1 VAGAGY
7 RRTEAVMKVM
17 VIGATGTIGKALV
30 TALGGR
36 HDVIRVSR
44 KLGIKVDIED
54 SRSIKQ
60 VFENIKPIDAV
71 VSCAGRAAFR
81 PFAQLTD
88 DDFQLSLRSKL
99 MGQVNLVRIGMSH
112 VRDSG
117 SFTLTGGVLAHEP
130 MAGGAAISM
139 VNAGLE
145 GFVLGA
151 SVEMPR
157 GLRVN
162 LVSPPWISETL
173 KTLDMDPALGIPAAA
188 AAKAYVAAI
197 EGNYNG
203 QTLDARKFV

>member
-1 VAGAGY
+1 
-7 RRTEAVMKVM
+7 MKVV

-30 TALGGR
+30 TALSGR
-36 HDVIRVSR
+36 HEVIRVSR

-60 VFENIKPIDAV
+60 LFENIKPIDAV
-71 VSCAGRAAFR
+71 VSCAGSAAFR

-88 DDFQLSLRSKL
+88 EDFELSIHGKL
-99 MGQVNLVRIGMSH
+99 MGQVNLVRIGMNH

-130 MAGGAAISM
+130 MPGGAAISM

-162 LVSPPWISETL
+162 VVSPPWISETL
-173 KTLDMDPALGIPAAA
+173 KALNMDPSLGVTAAA
-188 AAKAYVAAI
+188 CAKAYVAAI
-197 EGNYNG
+197 EGNSNG

>member
-1 VAGAGY
+1 
-7 RRTEAVMKVM
+7 MKVV

-30 TALGGR
+30 TALSGR
-36 HDVIRVSR
+36 HEVIRVSR

-60 VFENIKPIDAV
+60 LFENIKPIDAV
-71 VSCAGRAAFR
+71 VSCAGSAAFR

-88 DDFQLSLRSKL
+88 EDFELSIHSKL
-99 MGQVNLVRIGMSH
+99 MGQVNLVRIGMNH

-130 MAGGAAISM
+130 MPGGAAISM

-162 LVSPPWISETL
+162 VVSPPWISETL
-173 KTLDMDPALGIPAAA
+173 KALNMAPSLGITAAA
-188 AAKAYVAAI
+188 CAKAYVAAI
-197 EGNYNG
+197 EGNSNG

>member
-1 VAGAGY
+1 
-7 RRTEAVMKVM
+7 MKVV

-30 TALGGR
+30 TALSGR
-36 HDVIRVSR
+36 HEVIRVSR

-60 VFENIKPIDAV
+60 LFENIKPIDAV
-71 VSCAGRAAFR
+71 VSCAGSAAFR

-88 DDFQLSLRSKL
+88 EDFELSIHSKL
-99 MGQVNLVRIGMSH
+99 MGQVNLVRIGMNH

-130 MAGGAAISM
+130 MPGGAAISM

-162 LVSPPWISETL
+162 VVSPPWISETL
-173 KTLDMDPALGIPAAA
+173 KALNMDPSLGVTAAA
-188 AAKAYVAAI
+188 CAKAYVAAI
-197 EGNYNG
+197 EGNSNG

>member
-1 VAGAGY
+1 
-7 RRTEAVMKVM
+7 MKVV
-17 VIGATGTIGKALV
+17 VIGASGTIGKALV
-30 TALGGR
+30 TALSGR

-54 SRSIKQ
+54 PRSIKQ
-60 VFENIKPIDAV
+60 LFENIKPIDAV
-71 VSCAGRAAFR
+71 VSCAGNAAFR
-81 PFAQLTD
+81 PLAQLTD
-88 DDFQLSLRSKL
+88 EDFQLSIRSKL
-99 MGQVNLVRIGMSH
+99 MGQVNLVRIGMNH

-130 MAGGAAISM
+130 MPGGAAISM

-162 LVSPPWISETL
+162 VVNPPWISETL
-173 KTLDMDPALGIPAAA
+173 TALHMDPSLGITAAA
-188 AAKAYVAAI
+188 CAKAYVAAI
-197 EGNYNG
+197 EGKYQG
-203 QTLDARKFV
+203 QALDARKFI

>member
-1 VAGAGY
+1 
-7 RRTEAVMKVM
+7 MKVV

-36 HDVIRVSR
+36 HELIRVTR

-60 VFENIKPIDAV
+60 LFENVKPIDAV
-71 VSCAGRAAFR
+71 VCCAGRTVFR
-81 PFAQLTD
+81 PLPQLTD
-88 DDFQLSLRSKL
+88 D
-99 MGQVNLVRIGMSH
+99 
-112 VRDSG
+112 
-117 SFTLTGGVLAHEP
+117 EP

-157 GLRVN
+157 SLRVN
-162 LVSPPWISETL
+162 VVNPPWISETL
-173 KTLDMDPALGIPAAA
+173 KALDMDPSLGITAAA

>member
-1 VAGAGY
+1 
-7 RRTEAVMKVM
+7 MKVM

-36 HDVIRVSR
+36 HEVIRVSR

-60 VFENIKPIDAV
+60 LFENIKPIDAV

-81 PFAQLTD
+81 PLAQLTD

-99 MGQVNLVRIGMSH
+99 MGQVNLVRIGMNH

-130 MAGGAAISM
+130 TAGGAAISM

-162 LVSPPWISETL
+162 VVSPPWISETL
-173 KTLDMDPALGIPAAA
+173 KTLDMDPSLGIPAAA

>member
-1 VAGAGY
+1 
-7 RRTEAVMKVM
+7 MKVV

-36 HDVIRVSR
+36 HELIRVTR

-60 VFENIKPIDAV
+60 LFENVKPIDAV
-71 VSCAGRAAFR
+71 VCCAGRTVFR
-81 PFAQLTD
+81 PLPQLTD
-88 DDFQLSLRSKL
+88 DDFQLIIRSKL
-99 MGQVNLVRIGMSH
+99 MGQVNLVRIGMNH

-162 LVSPPWISETL
+162 VVNPPWISETL
-173 KTLDMDPALGIPAAA
+173 KALDMDPSLGITAAA

-203 QTLDARKFV
+203 QILDARKFV